1 MITDISKILTVNS
14 DGIPGFLKS
23 KPYWINWKPVCADG
37 KVKKLPTYGE
47 AVLRGR
53 YWDTSGRTFAE
64 AFRTMPEQGGVSLLL
79 SMENPLACID
89 IDDCNGDDPRLL
101 KILQLVPN
109 AWHELSPSG
118 HGVHVWGVLPD
129 KKSYLLPGRNQIG
142 YHGSEY
148 EWYGSGRAI
157 TVTGHPLKENRQT
170 NPKNA
175 AAVTENNFPGTKSP
189 AGSFE
194 AALPEYYFRGNCLP
208 DLTPA
213 VAFCE
218 SLRPKMKEKPHRE
231 NISAAFSDELIESA
245 CLKNSSTMFSDA
257 GPCSAADLQFSL
269 PDNSTTLSTATQP
282 AKTFFQKALSTATL
296 PVESILQKA
305 FACDPELQRMF
316 YEGHSWQDKSR
327 EDFSFCCRLWFW
339 LGSHGAQAIETVF
352 ERSALYRRSKGAHY
366 VGLTVRNAGKR
377 WNGNY
382 YGKRF
387 L

>member
-1 MITDISKILTVNS
+1 MITDISKILTVNP
-14 DGIPGFLKS
+14 DGIPDFLKS

-64 AFRTMPEQGGVSLLL
+64 AFRTMSEQGGVSLLL

-157 TVTGHPLKENRQT
+157 TVTGHQLKENRQT

-218 SLRPKMKEKPHRE
+218 SLRPKMKELAHRE
-231 NISAAFSDELIESA
+231 NSSAAF
-245 CLKNSSTMFSDA
+245 
-257 GPCSAADLQFSL
+257 
-269 PDNSTTLSTATQP
+269 
-282 AKTFFQKALSTATL
+282 
-296 PVESILQKA
+296 
-305 FACDPELQRMF
+305 
-316 YEGHSWQDKSR
+316 
-327 EDFSFCCRLWFW
+327 
-339 LGSHGAQAIETVF
+339 
-352 ERSALYRRSKGAHY
+352 
-366 VGLTVRNAGKR
+366 
-377 WNGNY
+377 
-382 YGKRF
+382 
-387 L
+387 

>member
-1 MITDISKILTVNS
+1 MITDISKILTVNA

-118 HGVHVWGVLPD
+118 HGIHVWGVLPG
-129 KKSYLLPGRNQIG
+129 KKAYLLPGRNQIG

-170 NPKNA
+170 NPKNT

-218 SLRPKMKEKPHRE
+218 SLRPK
-231 NISAAFSDELIESA
+231 
-245 CLKNSSTMFSDA
+245 
-257 GPCSAADLQFSL
+257 
-269 PDNSTTLSTATQP
+269 
-282 AKTFFQKALSTATL
+282 TFFQKSLSTATL

-339 LGSHGAQAIETVF
+339 LGSHGAHAIETVF

-377 WNGNY
+377 WDGNY

>member
-1 MITDISKILTVNS
+1 MITDISKILTVNA

-89 IDDCNGDDPRLL
+89 IDDCIGDDPRLQ

-109 AWHELSPSG
+109 AWRELSPSG

-170 NPKNA
+170 NPQNA
-175 AAVTENNFPGTKSP
+175 TAVTENHFPGTRPP
-189 AGSFE
+189 AGSCE
-194 AALPEYYFRGNCLP
+194 AALQEYYFRGNCLP
-208 DLTPA
+208 DLSPA

-218 SLRPKMKEKPHRE
+218 SLRPKMKELAHRE
-231 NISAAFSDELIESA
+231 NISAAFSDELTESA
-245 CLKNSSTMFSDA
+245 CLKNSFTTFSDA

-269 PDNSTTLSTATQP
+269 PDNSTT
-282 AKTFFQKALSTATL
+282 LSTATL

-339 LGSHGAQAIETVF
+339 LGSHGARAIETVF

-377 WNGNY
+377 WDGNY

>member
-1 MITDISKILTVNS
+1 MITDISKILTVNA

-64 AFRTMPEQGGVSLLL
+64 AFRTVPEQGGVSLLL

-109 AWHELSPSG
+109 AWHEFSPSG
-118 HGVHVWGVLPD
+118 HGIHVWGVLPD

-170 NPKNA
+170 NPQNA
-175 AAVTENNFPGTKSP
+175 TAVTENHFPGTRPP
-189 AGSFE
+189 AGSCE
-194 AALPEYYFRGNCLP
+194 AALQEYYFRGNCLP

-218 SLRPKMKEKPHRE
+218 SLRPKMKELAHRE
-231 NISAAFSDELIESA
+231 NISAAFSDELTESA
-245 CLKNSSTMFSDA
+245 CLKNSFTTFSDA

-269 PDNSTTLSTATQP
+269 PDNSTT
-282 AKTFFQKALSTATL
+282 LSTATL

-339 LGSHGAQAIETVF
+339 LGSHGARAIETVF

-377 WNGNY
+377 WDGNY

>member
-1 MITDISKILTVNS
+1 MITDISTILTVNA

-89 IDDCNGDDPRLL
+89 IDDCIGDDPRLL

-118 HGVHVWGVLPD
+118 YGVHVWGVLPD
-129 KKSYLLPGRNQIG
+129 KKAYLLPGRNQIG

-157 TVTGHPLKENRQT
+157 TVTGHQLKENRQT

-218 SLRPKMKEKPHRE
+218 SLRPK
-231 NISAAFSDELIESA
+231 
-245 CLKNSSTMFSDA
+245 
-257 GPCSAADLQFSL
+257 
-269 PDNSTTLSTATQP
+269 
-282 AKTFFQKALSTATL
+282 TFFQKAVPTAPL

-339 LGSHGAQAIETVF
+339 LGSHGARAIETVF

-377 WNGNY
+377 WDGNY

>member
-1 MITDISKILTVNS
+1 MITDISKILTVNA

-89 IDDCNGDDPRLL
+89 IDDCIGDDPRLL

-118 HGVHVWGVLPD
+118 HGIHVWGVLPD

-157 TVTGHPLKENRQT
+157 TVTGHPLKEPT
-170 NPKNA
+170 P
-175 AAVTENNFPGTKSP
+175 
-189 AGSFE
+189 
-194 AALPEYYFRGNCLP
+194 LYYFRGNCLP

-218 SLRPKMKEKPHRE
+218 SLRPKMKELAHRE
-231 NISAAFSDELIESA
+231 NSSAAFSDELTESA
-245 CLKNSSTMFSDA
+245 CLKNSFTTFSDA

-269 PDNSTTLSTATQP
+269 PDNSTALSTATQS
-282 AKTFFQKALSTATL
+282 AKTFFQKAVPTAPL

-339 LGSHGAQAIETVF
+339 LGSHGARAIETVF

-377 WNGNY
+377 WDGNY

>member
-1 MITDISKILTVNS
+1 MITDISKILTVNA
-14 DGIPGFLKS
+14 DGIPDFLKS
-23 KPYWINWKPVCADG
+23 NPYWINWKPVCADG

-64 AFRTMPEQGGVSLLL
+64 AFRTVPEQGGVSLLL

-89 IDDCNGDDPRLL
+89 IDDCIGDDPRLL

-118 HGVHVWGVLPD
+118 YGVHVWGVLPD
-129 KKSYLLPGRNQIG
+129 KKAYLLPGRNQIG

-175 AAVTENNFPGTKSP
+175 AAVTENHFPGTKSP
-189 AGSFE
+189 AGYFE

-218 SLRPKMKEKPHRE
+218 SLRPK
-231 NISAAFSDELIESA
+231 
-245 CLKNSSTMFSDA
+245 
-257 GPCSAADLQFSL
+257 
-269 PDNSTTLSTATQP
+269 
-282 AKTFFQKALSTATL
+282 TFFQKSLSTATL

-339 LGSHGAQAIETVF
+339 LGSHGARAIETVF

-377 WNGNY
+377 WDGNY

>member
-1 MITDISKILTVNS
+1 MITDISKILTVNP

-129 KKSYLLPGRNQIG
+129 KKAYLLPGRNQIG

-218 SLRPKMKEKPHRE
+218 SLRPK
-231 NISAAFSDELIESA
+231 
-245 CLKNSSTMFSDA
+245 
-257 GPCSAADLQFSL
+257 
-269 PDNSTTLSTATQP
+269 
-282 AKTFFQKALSTATL
+282 TFFQKALSTATL

-339 LGSHGAQAIETVF
+339 LGSHGARAIETVF

-377 WNGNY
+377 WDGNY